1 MATYNTAFGALPS
14 VKTLTGRTNTTGR
27 TPDDEQQARNWTQQY
42 AAQRQRGQEPQGAQ
56 TFADL
61 QRQGRARPAPMASA
75 PVVPLVAQVQSVMGA
90 PQASRAAQ
98 PAAPAAMA
106 APAPAP
112 APTPAQAPA
121 QAPAAAA
128 PPPPT
133 APAAPAP
140 LADAVAQVV
149 APPAPPAPSAPPVTP
164 EVDPFP
170 GANAPEGTTW
180 QEPNGRQWTK
190 RMGRWV
196 VEAGPNQPTL
206 TGYAA
211 LSPAFIAEHNRRGGE
226 TQKSGAGL
234 DAFLSQYGTPSSGE
248 ELTRLAASAGMTPQE
263 LEQFIAN
270 AGMPYSTQAQK
281 ALAQEEMEYR
291 RRTGNWASRDWAVFV
306 PASEGGPGYRAM
318 TFEERRAWTARN
330 APGALA
336 YIQTPEQY
344 EAFLR
349 NQEDFGGALKGM
361 KSAGGTGGG
370 TSGGTG
376 GGATGGATDEELLE
390 KYANLPGSP
399 RFTGGAGG
407 MSGRGASGAM
417 LARLNALF
425 DRLGGGAPSAEQQ
438 ALEAQRTARRAD
450 IEEQFGAQ
458 RSALEEELARRGL
471 YASSIGGG
479 RFGDLSGQQA
489 RAVAGMEAEIL
500 NRQAELAAERE
511 KTLMAGLQSVFGT
524 QAEVEYRAQQLQQEE
539 RLRGRALDIE
549 SARDIVRA
557 QIDREELALR
567 RELGVDEMDLR
578 RELGMADIDLRREL
592 GGQTYGLG
600 RQEMILNIIKTLGA
614 QNIDPK
620 LLADLLKKLGLPAG
634 ALGGGATGGGGENDP
649 MRGGGDPN
657 NPETWPPGSFDG
669 NERVRPADGSV
680 WVWRAGPRRWV
691 QKTTSSGGDTDT
703 KA

>member
-1 MATYNTAFGALPS
+1 MAA
-14 VKTLTGRTNTTGR
+14 
-27 TPDDEQQARNWTQQY
+27 
-42 AAQRQRGQEPQGAQ
+42 
-56 TFADL
+56 
-61 QRQGRARPAPMASA
+61 
-75 PVVPLVAQVQSVMGA
+75 
-90 PQASRAAQ
+90 
-98 PAAPAAMA
+98 PAAPAAGL
-106 APAPAP
+106 
-112 APTPAQAPA
+112 TPQP
-121 QAPAAAA
+121 
-128 PPPPT
+128 
-133 APAAPAP
+133 
-140 LADAVAQVV
+140 
-149 APPAPPAPSAPPVTP
+149 
-164 EVDPFP
+164 VDPFP
-170 GANAPEGTTW
+170 GADAPEGTTW

-190 RMGRWV
+190 RMGLWV
-196 VEAGPNQPTL
+196 VEDGPNQPTL
-206 TGYAA
+206 TGYAS
-211 LSPAFIAEHNRRGGE
+211 LTPDFIAEHNRRVAASLGLPAG
-226 TQKSGAGL
+226 KMGGAGL

-248 ELTRLAASAGMTPQE
+248 ELTQLAALAGMTPQA
-263 LEQFIAN
+263 LEQYIAN
-270 AGMPYSTQAQK
+270 NSWRYSTQAQK
-281 ALAQEEMEYR
+281 AIYAEENAYR
-291 RRTGNWASRDWAVFV
+291 RRMGITGARPDHLVFV
-306 PASEGGPGYRAM
+306 PASEGGPGYRNM
-318 TFEERRAWTARN
+318 TFEERLAWTARN
-330 APGALA
+330 TPGSQL
-336 YIQTPEQY
+336 TREQWELY
-344 EAFLR
+344 LGGGRRA
-349 NQEDFGGALKGM
+349 DGGA
-361 KSAGGTGGG
+361 AGGTGGD
-370 TSGGTG
+370 
-376 GGATGGATDEELLE
+376 TGGATDEELLAE
-390 KYANLPGSP
+390 YTNLPGSP

-407 MSGRGASGAM
+407 MGGRGASGAM

-600 RQEMILNIIKTLGA
+600 SQELILNIINTLGK

-634 ALGGGATGGGGENDP
+634 ALGGGTTEGDGEDKP
-649 MRGGGDPN
+649 DRGGGDPN

-691 QKTTSSGGDTDT
+691 QKTTSSGGGETDT

>member
-27 TPDDEQQARNWTQQY
+27 TPNDEQQARNWTQQY

-112 APTPAQAPA
+112 APTPAQT

-149 APPAPPAPSAPPVTP
+149 APPATMAAPAAPAAGLTP
-164 EVDPFP
+164 QPVDPFP
-170 GANAPEGTTW
+170 GADAPEGTTW

-190 RMGRWV
+190 RRGLWV
-196 VEAGPNQPTL
+196 VEGGPNQPTL
-206 TGYAA
+206 TGYAS
-211 LSPAFIAEHNRRGGE
+211 LTPDFIAEANRRGAASLGVQQ
-226 TQKSGAGL
+226 TRMNPHV
-234 DAFLSQYGTPSSGE
+234 FLSQYGTPSSGE
-248 ELTRLAASAGMTPQE
+248 ELTRLAAAAGMTPQE

-281 ALAQEEMEYR
+281 ALAQEEMAYR
-291 RRTGNWASRDWAVFV
+291 QRAGITGARPDWAVFV

-318 TFEERRAWTARN
+318 TFEERRASTARN
-330 APGALA
+330 APGALP
-336 YIQTPEQY
+336 YIQRPEQY

-349 NQEDFGGALKGM
+349 NQGDFGGALAGRKAAGTA
-361 KSAGGTGGG
+361 AGGEVG
-370 TSGGTG
+370 
-376 GGATGGATDEELLE
+376 GGATDEELLAE
-390 KYANLPGSP
+390 YANLPGSP

-407 MSGRGASGAM
+407 MGGRGASGAM

-600 RQEMILNIIKTLGA
+600 SQELILNIIKTLGA

-634 ALGGGATGGGGENDP
+634 ALGGGPAEGGGEDKP
-649 MRGGGDPN
+649 DRGGGDPN

-669 NERVRPADGSV
+669 NERVRPVDGSV

-691 QKTTSSGGDTDT
+691 QKTTSSGGGTDT

>member
-27 TPDDEQQARNWTQQY
+27 TPNDEQQARNWTQQY

-98 PAAPAAMA
+98 PATPAAMA
-106 APAPAP
+106 APAPAA

-128 PPPPT
+128 PPPPA

-149 APPAPPAPSAPPVTP
+149 APPATMAAPAAPAAGLTP
-164 EVDPFP
+164 QPVDPFP
-170 GANAPEGTTW
+170 GADAPEGTTW

-196 VEAGPNQPTL
+196 VEGGPNQPTL

-226 TQKSGAGL
+226 TQMSVRGL

-248 ELTRLAASAGMTPQE
+248 ELTQLAAAAGMTPQA

-291 RRTGNWASRDWAVFV
+291 RRTGNWEPRPDHLVFV
-306 PASEGGPGYRAM
+306 PASEGGPGYRNM

-336 YIQTPEQY
+336 YIQTPEQW
-344 EAFLR
+344 EAYLGGGR
-349 NQEDFGGALKGM
+349 RAGGGA
-361 KSAGGTGGG
+361 AGGTGGD
-370 TSGGTG
+370 TG
-376 GGATGGATDEELLE
+376 GDTGGATDEELLE

-407 MSGRGASGAM
+407 VGGRGASGAM

-592 GGQTYGLG
+592 GGQTYDLG
-600 RQEMILNIIKTLGA
+600 SQELILNIINTLGK

-620 LLADLLKKLGLPAG
+620 LLAELLKKLGLPAG
-634 ALGGGATGGGGENDP
+634 ALGGDTTGGGGEDRP
-649 MRGGGDPN
+649 DRGGGDPN
-657 NPETWPPGSFDG
+657 NPETWSAGSFDG
-669 NERVRPADGSV
+669 NERVRPVDGSV